1 MPEAEM
7 GKAVQVLDLLLE
19 YFGDRGEHWTRDCYN
34 DGGDRRC
41 LVGRPPRSA
50 AGLFVARVGAGIP
63 AFEIYSTMTCP
74 YIHGWGAQM

>member
-41 LVGRPPRSA
+41 LVGRAKISGGIIRR
-50 AGLFVARVGAGIP
+50 ARRRR
-63 AFEIYSTMTCP
+63 YSRF
-74 YIHGWGAQM
+74 